1 MPQLLPAL
9 ALGMKVYYHITLTA
23 VILKYIFSLG
33 RICLLGRMLSYFLT
47 YSLGKKN
54 KKIKMPETSLT
65 TEQIKFLPMRGTCL
79 PFLNTIIIIRGVAQ
93 S

>member
-33 RICLLGRMLSYFLT
+33 RICLLGRMLPFYFLT
-47 YSLGKKN
+47 YSLGEKKTT
-54 KKIKMPETSLT
+54 IETSQAA
-65 TEQIKFLPMRGTCL
+65 EQIKISSL
-79 PFLNTIIIIRGVAQ
+79 
-93 S
+93 